1 MSRCLSVVIPCYN
14 EAAHLEVCV
23 ERVLREPIV
32 AEVVLVDDGSTDG
45 TRDAIER
52 IVDPRVRVFHH
63 DDNHGKGAA
72 LRTGFSKAVGEVV
85 IVQDADLEQ
94 DPSDFGRLAEPI
106 LDGTADVVYGTRFPA
121 GLRQPGQQLTHHY
134 ANRFLTFLSN
144 RMTGL
149 RLTDMETGYKV
160 FRREVL
166 MGISIREDRFGVE
179 PELTAKIA
187 SGGWRIQEVPV
198 SYRPRNVE
206 AGKKIGW
213 KDGLRAV
220 VCIFRYS
227 DRLVELGRGK
237 AA

>member
-1 MSRCLSVVIPCYN
+1 
-14 EAAHLEVCV
+14 
-23 ERVLREPIV
+23 
-32 AEVVLVDDGSTDG
+32 
-45 TRDAIER
+45 
-52 IVDPRVRVFHH
+52 
-63 DDNHGKGAA
+63 
-72 LRTGFSKAVGEVV
+72 
-85 IVQDADLEQ
+85 
-94 DPSDFGRLAEPI
+94 
-106 LDGTADVVYGTRFPA
+106 
-121 GLRQPGQQLTHHY
+121 
-134 ANRFLTFLSN
+134 
-144 RMTGL
+144 MTGL

-206 AGKKIGW
+206 EGKKIGW
-213 KDGLRAV
+213 KDGFRAL

>member
-23 ERVLREPIV
+23 ERVLKEPIV
-32 AEVVLVDDGSTDG
+32 AEVILVDDGSTDG
-45 TRDAIER
+45 SLNAIER
-52 IVDPRVRVFHH
+52 IVDPRVRVLRHNG
-63 DDNHGKGAA
+63 NHGKGAA
-72 LRTGFSKAVGEVV
+72 LRTGFSRAVGELV

-106 LDGTADVVYGTRFPA
+106 LDGTADVVYGTRFPT
-121 GLRQPGQQLTHHY
+121 GRRQPGQQLVHHY
-134 ANRFLTFLSN
+134 ANRILTFLSN

-166 MGISIREDRFGVE
+166 IGISIREDRFGVE

-187 SGGWRIQEVPV
+187 SGGWRIHEVPV
-198 SYRPRNVE
+198 SYRPRNAE
-206 AGKKIGW
+206 EGKKIGW
-213 KDGLRAV
+213 KDGVRAL
-220 VCIFRYS
+220 VCILRYS
-227 DRLVELGRGK
+227 DRLAGPGQGK
-237 AA
+237 TA